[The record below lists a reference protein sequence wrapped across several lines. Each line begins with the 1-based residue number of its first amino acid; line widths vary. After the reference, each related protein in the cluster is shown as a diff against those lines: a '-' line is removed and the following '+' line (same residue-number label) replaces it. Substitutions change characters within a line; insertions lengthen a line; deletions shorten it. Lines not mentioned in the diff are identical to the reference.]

1 MALTMQW
8 CWNQTGYFKDASE
21 TLTQTEKNKKY
32 AKCQRSIYYTHQNQN
47 EIYVSLSLSRCGLSS
62 NTASLRRPIELN

>member
-32 AKCQRSIYYTHQNQN
+32 AKCQRRLYQYHQYSGCWYTYPSEKYEFVSWDD
-47 EIYVSLSLSRCGLSS
+47 EIP
-62 NTASLRRPIELN
+62 N